1 MSVTISEKENLLRAI
16 KRTDPHHVPV
26 RRMDGVIP
34 GMVKVYYHGC
44 RMTQAGTD
52 SWGVRWEGGT
62 PAGREW
68 EPLVQPYA
76 VGHPLTDLSKVEEY
90 PFPDPNDPALM
101 AGLLSGIDRDE
112 IVLAGELPLLLFE
125 RAHALAGM
133 EDLMVAMAENP
144 EAVQTLLRIIADY
157 DIRILERYVELGV
170 GAVRCQDDYG
180 GQVSLLLSPRMWRKL
195 IKPELARI
203 YKVAK
208 EAGLIVFHHSC
219 GNIMEI
225 VPDLVEIGVDVLD
238 SVQPNT
244 NDRAKLKELYGDR
257 LSFMGGMDTHYALSQ
272 GTAEEIEEEVKRC
285 LRYLGAGG
293 GYIIGPDNL
302 IPIPERCYRAY
313 LAASERYGR
322 YPLEV

>member
-1 MSVTISEKENLLRAI
+1 MPDTISEKENLLRAI
-16 KRTDPHHVPV
+16 QRTSPHHVPV

-34 GMVKVYYHGC
+34 GMIKVYYRGS

-52 SWGVRWEGGT
+52 IWGVRWEGGT
-62 PAGREW
+62 PAGQEW
-68 EPLVQPYA
+68 EPMVQPYA

-90 PFPDPNDPALM
+90 PFPGPDDPGLM
-101 AGLLSGIDRDE
+101 AGLLSGIDRKQ

-144 EAVQTLLRIIADY
+144 EVVQTLLRRIADF
-157 DIRILERYVELGV
+157 DIGILKQYIELGV
-170 GAVRCQDDYG
+170 EAVRCQDDYG
-180 GQVSLLLSPRMWRKL
+180 GQASLLMSPRMWRKL

-208 EAGLIVFHHSC
+208 EAGLIAFHHSC
-219 GNIMEI
+219 GNVMEI
-225 VPDLVEIGVDVLD
+225 VPDLIEIGVDVLD

-244 NDRAKLKELYGDR
+244 NDRAKLKELYGNR

-272 GTAEEIEEEVKRC
+272 GTAEEIEEEVKRS
-285 LRYLGAGG
+285 LRLLGDGG
-293 GYIIGPDNL
+293 GYILGPDNL

-313 LAASERYGR
+313 LAAGECYGR
-322 YPLEV
+322 YPLQV

>member
-1 MSVTISEKENLLRAI
+1 VLATISEQENLWRAI
-16 KRTDPHHVPV
+16 KRDDPHHVPV
-26 RRMDGVIP
+26 RQMDGVIP
-34 GMVKVYYHGC
+34 GMTKVYYHGS

-62 PAGREW
+62 PAGRKW
-68 EPLVQPYA
+68 EPMIQPYA
-76 VGHPLTDLSKVEEY
+76 VGHPLTDLSKVEAY
-90 PFPDPNDPALM
+90 PFPDPDDPALM
-101 AGLLSGIDRDE
+101 AGLLSGIDPDQ

-133 EDLMVAMAENP
+133 EDLMVAMAEIP
-144 EAVQTLLRIIADY
+144 EAVQTLLRRIADF
-157 DIRILERYVELGV
+157 DIRIIKRYIELGV
-170 GAVRCQDDYG
+170 EAVRCQDDYG
-180 GQVSLLLSPRMWRKL
+180 GQASLLVSPRMWRKL

-219 GNIMEI
+219 GNVMEI
-225 VPDLVEIGVDVLD
+225 VPDLIEIGVDVLD
-238 SVQPNT
+238 SLQPNT

-257 LSFMGGMDTHYALSQ
+257 LSFMGGMDTHYVLSQ

-285 LRYLGAGG
+285 LRYLGGGG

-313 LAASERYGR
+313 LEAGERYGR
-322 YPLEV
+322 YPLQV

>member
-1 MSVTISEKENLLRAI
+1 MPATISEKENLLRAI
-16 KRTDPHHVPV
+16 KRDDPHHVPL
-26 RRMDGVIP
+26 RRMDGIIP
-34 GMVKVYYHGC
+34 GMVKIYYHGS

-76 VGHPLTDLSKVEEY
+76 VGHPLTDLSKVDEY
-90 PFPDPNDPALM
+90 PFPDPDNPALM
-101 AGLLSGIDRDE
+101 AGLLSGIDRDQ

-133 EDLMVAMAENP
+133 EDLMVNMAENP
-144 EAVQTLLRIIADY
+144 EAVQTLLRRIADF
-157 DIRILERYVELGV
+157 DIRIIERYIEIGVE
-170 GAVRCQDDYG
+170 AVRCQDDYG
-180 GQVSLLLSPRMWRKL
+180 GQTSLLMSPRMWRKL

-203 YKVAK
+203 YKVAR

-225 VPDLVEIGVDVLD
+225 VPDLIEIGVDVLD
-238 SVQPNT
+238 SVQPKT
-244 NDRAKLKELYGDR
+244 NDHAKLKALYGDR
-257 LSFMGGMDTHYALSQ
+257 LSFMGGMDTHYALSR
-272 GTAEEIEEEVKRC
+272 GTAEEIEEDVKRC
-285 LRYLGAGG
+285 LRYLGYGG

-313 LAASERYGR
+313 LTAGELYGR
-322 YPLEV
+322 YPLQV